1 MGEGEGIRCLTPLF
15 AASPKTI
22 RRCVQPHRLGLLLYS
37 DHLLIYT
44 FIQRHQFYM
53 HSTYINRVY
62 QTNIEAR
69 KKTTLVAASGGK
81 TKEHL
86 EGIVTIRPNVSSCSR
101 PDREGQGH
109 LHEPLETCQ
118 CSQHGN
124 SDWKTVPQARKSNV
138 LVDSGYSMPGGFTS

>member
-1 MGEGEGIRCLTPLF
+1 MLDVVLCCESKRQSGDACSLTALDY
-15 AASPKTI
+15 STQTI
-22 RRCVQPHRLGLLLYS
+22 YS
-37 DHLLIYT
+37 
-44 FIQRHQFYM
+44 FI
-53 HSTYINRVY
+53 HSYKDIDSICILHTSITSIK
-62 QTNIEAR
+62 QTSKQGKETA
-69 KKTTLVAASGGK
+69 LVAASGGK

-124 SDWKTVPQARKSNV
+124 SDWKTVPQACKSNV
-138 LVDSGYSMPGGFTS
+138 LVDSGYSMPGRFTS